1 MNSLRRARRTV
12 AWFRTGSAR
21 SAHWAMLLGIVAP
34 SRAPAHPQ
42 TAQLC
47 AVRAAEF
54 QKFIKAER
62 AVRETSAAQVRIA
75 CPREAP
81 RPTIFLAYPSE
92 YPPDT
97 FYDFLAAVVGRASQ
111 QSAEQTRLRAH
122 RCHRQARRT
131 SFGRA
136 VKVFELLPPGMRTSS
151 QPIELYFRLARYG
164 IGTVA
169 ARRAGSSGNFEVL
182 KRATKGYVSDTE
194 EHTARDQ
201 RARSEQEPR
210 LPVNAPFTY
219 KQLDRVHV
227 DLGSRR

>member
-1 MNSLRRARRTV
+1 MDGADTTLAAGSIKRFYRRQRRSRRIDPDERSGAVRRHRRRILAGMNSLRRARRTV

-136 VKVFELLPPGMRTSS
+136 VKVFDS
-151 QPIELYFRLARYG
+151 FRLECERH
-164 IGTVA
+164 
-169 ARRAGSSGNFEVL
+169 RSRSSFTFVW
-182 KRATKGYVSDTE
+182 
-194 EHTARDQ
+194 RDM
-201 RARSEQEPR
+201 AS
-210 LPVNAPFTY
+210 AP
-219 KQLDRVHV
+219 
-227 DLGSRR
+227 